1 MCVSQFAAARVDVAL
16 GQSLACREVLC
27 SLAVLL
33 NIPFFF
39 PRCVSDRQRSFAL
52 GIQWIVVRTLG
63 IVQSDF
69 VCPHALLAVQ
79 SMHHGV
85 LPKKI
90 TSWVGRE
97 GGRTRDGERR
107 MLSLVCK
114 EKI

>member
-27 SLAVLL
+27 SLAALL
-33 NIPFFF
+33 NIPFF
-39 PRCVSDRQRSFAL
+39 PRCVPDRQRSFAL

-69 VCPHALLAVQ
+69 VCPHALLAAQ
-79 SMHHGV
+79 STHHRV
-85 LPKKI
+85 LPKNK

-97 GGRTRDGERR
+97 GGRMRHGERR
-107 MLSLVCK
+107 VLSLVCK